1 MSCTEILQNLYLYH
15 VRSASKVKKK
25 KKKEKKLK
33 DFLNFLVLAGL
44 TETPCVICLFCPV
57 VLPLSPFMSVVKGIL
72 ESKHI
77 LDRLVCIRVELD
89 VSKAMT

>member
-25 KKKEKKLK
+25 KRKKILK

-44 TETPCVICLFCPV
+44 TETPRVICLFCPV

-77 LDRLVCIRVELD
+77 LDRLVCIRVEIGC
-89 VSKAMT
+89 V